1 MNKYQAEIES
11 NLAFRSIVAK
21 YNLTAIDATNILN
34 GMLVEWQREAH
45 YQILIDMQQEQ
56 NATKPNNVE
65 NKE

>member
-1 MNKYQAEIES
+1 MDKYQAEIES

>member
-11 NLAFRSIVAK
+11 NLAFRSIVAN
-21 YNLTAIDATNILN
+21 YNLTAVDATNILN
-34 GMLVEWQREAH
+34 GMLVEWQREA
-45 YQILIDMQQEQ
+45 YFQTLVSTQQEQ

>member
-65 NKE
+65 NEE